1 MLIDKYL
8 VEWDFAK
15 QNDVDVRIQSPPMIS
30 FLYDVDCGKSRL
42 IRILFFLRGLPKRM
56 FSIKGILDLGFIL
69 LEEDQSEIV
78 IGLVA
83 QPWKLN
89 GNIVKITTEQFMA
102 FMGQD
107 YVKVVWNF
115 KTEKNLE
122 GQVNIST
129 ETRIQ
134 CTSSKARRIFSI
146 YWFFIGFFS
155 GVIRRE
161 MLNIIKK
168 ELIKSTRTLSV
179 TAN

>member
-56 FSIKGILDLGFIL
+56 FSINGVLDMGFIL

-89 GNIVKITTEQFMA
+89 GNIIKITPEQFMV

-115 KTEKNLE
+115 KIEKNLE

-168 ELIKSTRTLSV
+168 ELIKSTRTLSE